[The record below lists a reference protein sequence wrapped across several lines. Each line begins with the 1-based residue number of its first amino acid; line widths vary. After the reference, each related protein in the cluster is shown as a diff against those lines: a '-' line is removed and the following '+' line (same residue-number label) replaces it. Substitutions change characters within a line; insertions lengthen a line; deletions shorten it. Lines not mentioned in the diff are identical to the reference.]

1 MCRTRKAEQPVDSL
15 FSGSLKKARLVI
27 NRWVNKPEKWTSL
40 TDCARKEGYTGDLSN
55 LHREARRLKLAL
67 DKIPVTSAPPASA
80 PAISAAAAAG
90 NASSAAPLPPTRAT
104 HLSDT
109 IQYSSPG
116 SLMPQDSP

>member
-55 LHREARRLKLAL
+55 LHREARRLKVAL
-67 DKIPVTSAPPASA
+67 DKIPVTSAPPAAQVQVGDGCGGTPRTGACA
-80 PAISAAAAAG
+80 PTA
-90 NASSAAPLPPTRAT
+90 
-104 HLSDT
+104 
-109 IQYSSPG
+109 
-116 SLMPQDSP
+116 

>member
-55 LHREARRLKLAL
+55 LHREARRLKVAL

-90 NASSAAPLPPTRAT
+90 SASSAAPMPPTRAT